1 MLIKV
6 TGPAQVIGGRSYC
19 VFSSDD
25 GKAKVPFPAT
35 LSFITRNGATKTYD
49 AGCDDSWRD
58 MTDALWLCVFSS
70 DDGKAKVPFPATL
83 SFITRNGATKTYD
96 AGCDDSWRDMTDAL
110 WLPTPWTDISGEVG
124 QMDKTTVKFSI
135 PMDNAISLRTVDDNG
150 WFGEVSA
157 SGALQE
163 RFMFRRRGVTLT
175 KALLTVVCM
184 LAAPLTQAISVGNLT
199 FSLPSETDFVS
210 KRVVNNNKSARIYRI
225 AISAIDSPGSSELRT
240 RPVDGELLFA
250 PRQLALQAGESEY
263 FKFYY
268 HGPRDNRE
276 RYYRV
281 SFREV
286 PTRNQTRRSPTG
298 GESYHG
304 PRDNRERYY
313 RVAFREVP
321 SRNLT
326 KRSPTGGE
334 VSTEPVVVMDTIL
347 VVRPRQVQFKWS
359 FDKVTGTVSNTGNT
373 CFKLLIKPGC
383 DSTEE

>member
-1 MLIKV
+1 
-6 TGPAQVIGGRSYC
+6 
-19 VFSSDD
+19 
-25 GKAKVPFPAT
+25 
-35 LSFITRNGATKTYD
+35 
-49 AGCDDSWRD
+49 
-58 MTDALWLCVFSS
+58 
-70 DDGKAKVPFPATL
+70 
-83 SFITRNGATKTYD
+83 
-96 AGCDDSWRDMTDAL
+96 
-110 WLPTPWTDISGEVG
+110 
-124 QMDKTTVKFSI
+124 
-135 PMDNAISLRTVDDNG
+135 
-150 WFGEVSA
+150 
-157 SGALQE
+157 
-163 RFMFRRRGVTLT
+163 MFRRRGVTLT
-175 KALLTVVCM
+175 KALLTAVCM

-268 HGPRDNRE
+268 HGPQDNRE

-286 PTRNQTRRSPTG
+286 PT
-298 GESYHG
+298 
-304 PRDNRERYY
+304 
-313 RVAFREVP
+313 
-321 SRNLT
+321 RNLT

-359 FDKVTGTVSNTGNT
+359 FDQVTGTVSNTGNT
-373 CFKLLIKPGC
+373 WFKLLIKPGC
-383 DSTEE
+383 DSTEEEGDAWYLRPEDVVHQPELRQPGNHYLSITTNSLRLAIPVRLSPLRRTDTYPSVEGRIPPQRLKNRLNDVEAIVNITCNDRLSHMHTTVFRRHGKVPGGLLTSGFFTN